1 MPNEH
6 PATAACPKCRYD
18 MTYVTSLPHPKA
30 PEKMLK
36 TTFVCFRCNR
46 TFSYALSP
54 EMAAAYSTEAA

>member
-1 MPNEH
+1 
-6 PATAACPKCRYD
+6 

-46 TFSYALSP
+46 TFSYVLSP
-54 EMAAAYSTEAA
+54 EMAAAYLTEAA